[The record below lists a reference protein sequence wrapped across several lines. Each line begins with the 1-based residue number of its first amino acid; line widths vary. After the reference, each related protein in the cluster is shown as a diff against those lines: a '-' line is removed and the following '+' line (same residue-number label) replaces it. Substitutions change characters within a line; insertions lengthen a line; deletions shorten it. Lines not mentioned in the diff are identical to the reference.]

1 MTTLND
7 EKQSHVIVSTAWQD
21 YEKLFDFDW
30 AKQFFERATGTA
42 VESASQTFVLQW
54 RGAGNTFRMPFIL
67 LTQMEGFA
75 KAYTEEESSIYQ
87 FAQVLKDEL
96 VRRVEHDFSESKQ
109 KQIQRA
115 ISAIAKEMPKKIS
128 VNPFKR
134 QEIWEKYMATTEMR
148 FYLWSSQQ
156 QCFTTLYF
164 AYENFL
170 LQCVRERL
178 NDSTLKLFAHN
189 AKDKIVQ
196 AFDLATYE
204 HLWAH
209 PQMERARLCRHVLAH
224 NGGEVTE
231 ELKGLLPSFQTVD
244 GVVQILPADNR
255 WLFSELK
262 DRAIFIVDRFR

>member
-1 MTTLND
+1 MTSWND
-7 EKQSHVIVSTAWQD
+7 EKQSQVIVSTAWQD

-30 AKQFFERATGTA
+30 AKLFFEKATGTA
-42 VESASQTFVLQW
+42 VESAAQTFALQW

-67 LTQMEGFA
+67 LTQMEVFA

-87 FAQVLKDEL
+87 YVQILKDGL
-96 VRRVEHDFSESKQ
+96 VSRLQDQLSDSKQ
-109 KQIQRA
+109 KQLQRA
-115 ISAIAKEMPKKIS
+115 ISSIAKEMPKKVS
-128 VNPFKR
+128 VNAFTR
-134 QEIWEKYMATTEMR
+134 QEIWDEYMATTEMR

-170 LQCVRERL
+170 LKCVRERL
-178 NDSTLKLFAHN
+178 NDPALKLFAHN
-189 AKDKIVQ
+189 AKDKISQ
-196 AFDLATYE
+196 AFDFGTYM

-209 PQMERARLCRHVLAH
+209 PQMERARICRHVLAH
-224 NGGEVTE
+224 NGGEETN
-231 ELKGLLPSFQTVD
+231 ELKVIVPKFQTVN

-262 DRAIFIVDRFR
+262 DRAVYLADKFR